1 MSTPK
6 RTRQRPA
13 TARPCPE
20 TPEMPTASPYAFW
33 VAVDGFP
40 GYVRSADGRLAR
52 EIRVR
57 TNKNGTRWARV
68 MRGGRQTVIRL

>member
-6 RTRQRPA
+6 QRRQRPA
-13 TARPCPE
+13 KGFTLNEHDLMAP
-20 TPEMPTASPYAFW
+20 TPWRRVMCL
-33 VAVDGFP
+33 P
-40 GYVRSADGRLAR
+40 GYVLSADGRLAR
-52 EIRVR
+52 EIKVR

>member
-13 TARPCPE
+13 TARSYPE
-20 TPEMPTASPYAFW
+20 THEGLIVRTENLWKPVE
-33 VAVDGFP
+33 GFP
-40 GYVRSADGRLAR
+40 GYVATADGRIAR

>member
-1 MSTPK
+1 MAK
-6 RTRQRPA
+6 TRQRPA
-13 TARPCPE
+13 TARSYPE
-20 TPEMPTASPYAFW
+20 TPEGLIVRTENLWKP
-33 VAVDGFP
+33 VEGFP
-40 GYVRSADGRLAR
+40 GYVATADGRIAR

>member
-1 MSTPK
+1 MAK
-6 RTRQRPA
+6 ARQRPA
-13 TARPCPE
+13 KAVSLISTLLDLPSP
-20 TPEMPTASPYAFW
+20 PYAFW

-52 EIRVR
+52 EIKVR